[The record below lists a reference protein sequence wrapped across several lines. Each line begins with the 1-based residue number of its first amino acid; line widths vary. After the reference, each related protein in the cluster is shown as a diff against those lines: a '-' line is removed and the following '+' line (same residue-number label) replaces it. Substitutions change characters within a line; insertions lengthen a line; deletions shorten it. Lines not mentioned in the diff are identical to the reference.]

1 MFSKEQ
7 LSIGDWFIFWILMV
21 IPLINIIVFLSIIL
35 SGNSNTTLRNML
47 LGQILL
53 IAISIAI
60 IIFVIG
66 GFANLID
73 LLPFENL
80 SAFFEILPF

>member
-35 SGNSNTTLRNML
+35 SSNSNTTLRNML

-53 IAISIAI
+53 IVISIAFV
-60 IIFVIG
+60 IFVIG
-66 GFANLID
+66 GFSKLID
-73 LLPFENL
+73 LFPDFSDLINL
-80 SAFFEILPF
+80 FQIH